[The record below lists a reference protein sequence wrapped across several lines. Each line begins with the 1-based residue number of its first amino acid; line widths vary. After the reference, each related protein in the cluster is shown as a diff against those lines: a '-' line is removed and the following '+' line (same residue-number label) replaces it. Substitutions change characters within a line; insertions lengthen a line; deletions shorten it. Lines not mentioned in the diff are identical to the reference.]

1 MNARSPTVPD
11 DDRTLLPEPP
21 RTGAAGDAGGAGG
34 AGADDHERTVLMP
47 APGGQPTQATLAVP
61 ATARTITR
69 PGADLHRWV
78 AGVNPLLDAAA
89 TLLGLAR
96 RLRATPHHPDPAALR
111 EQLLAQVAE
120 FEARA
125 AAAGVARPRIG
136 AARYLLCSFLD
147 EVVAGTPWGQGGAWA
162 QGNLLQA
169 FHDERWGGRKT
180 FELLERLGHD
190 PAAHVDLLELF
201 DVCILLGYEGQFQ
214 GRPGGR
220 EQLQA
225 IAVRLHQAVRAQR
238 PPTAPPQVLSLRVQ
252 PAVVSPAAA
261 RLRALPAWVAAALA
275 GLAVTAIVLL
285 LNQRLE
291 SLAAPAFKQIHAI
304 AAGLRVDR
312 AALPAAAPRLAAA
325 LQGPQQRG
333 ELVLKEEAQ
342 RSLLTL
348 PADTLF
354 QPGSA
359 RIAPE
364 REPLLATL
372 AQALK
377 AQRGDVAVIGH
388 SDDAPPASLQ
398 FPSAWH
404 LTRAQALA
412 VMAALQRHGVP
423 AERLRAEG
431 RADAE
436 PVANGPGAAER
447 ARNRRIEIEL
457 RLPRP
462 DGARP

>member
-1 MNARSPTVPD
+1 MSD
-11 DDRTLLPEPP
+11 DDRTLLPDND
-21 RTGAAGDAGGAGG
+21 RTLLPDNDRTLLP
-34 AGADDHERTVLMP
+34 DDQRTLLMP
-47 APGGQPTQATLAVP
+47 APGGQATQATVMSPRTVP
-61 ATARTITR
+61 R
-69 PGADLHRWV
+69 PAADLHRWV

-96 RLRATPHHPDPAALR
+96 RLRATAHHPDPAALR
-111 EQLLAQVAE
+111 DQLLAQVAE

-125 AAAGVARPRIG
+125 AAAGVAKPRIG

-147 EVVAGTPWGQGGAWA
+147 EVVAGTPWGQGGAWG
-162 QGNLLQA
+162 QSNLLQA

-220 EQLQA
+220 QQLQE
-225 IAVRLHQAVRAQR
+225 IAARLHQAVRAQR
-238 PPTAPPQVLSLRVQ
+238 PPSAPPQVLSLQVQ
-252 PAVVSPAAA
+252 PAAVSPATA
-261 RLRALPAWVAAALA
+261 RLQALPAWVALAFAALA
-275 GLAVTAIVLL
+275 VIAIVLV

-291 SLAAPAFKQIHAI
+291 SLAAPAFKQIHAV
-304 AAGLRVDR
+304 AAGLRVER
-312 AALPAAAPRLAAA
+312 AAAPAAAPRLAAA
-325 LQGPQQRG
+325 LQGPLQRG
-333 ELVLKEEAQ
+333 ELALHEEAQ

-348 PADTLF
+348 PADALF

-359 RIAPE
+359 RIQPT
-364 REPLLATL
+364 REPLLAAV
-372 AQALK
+372 AQALQP
-377 AQRGDVAVIGH
+377 QRGDVAVIGH
-388 SDDAPPASLQ
+388 SDDAAPASLQ

-404 LTRAQALA
+404 LSRAQAQA
-412 VMAALQRHGVP
+412 VMAALQRHGLP
-423 AERLRAEG
+423 PERLRAEG

-436 PVANGPGAAER
+436 PMASGKGSAER

-462 DGARP
+462 DGARAP

>member
-1 MNARSPTVPD
+1 
-11 DDRTLLPEPP
+11 
-21 RTGAAGDAGGAGG
+21 
-34 AGADDHERTVLMP
+34 
-47 APGGQPTQATLAVP
+47 
-61 ATARTITR
+61 
-69 PGADLHRWV
+69 
-78 AGVNPLLDAAA
+78 
-89 TLLGLAR
+89 
-96 RLRATPHHPDPAALR
+96 
-111 EQLLAQVAE
+111 
-120 FEARA
+120 
-125 AAAGVARPRIG
+125 
-136 AARYLLCSFLD
+136 
-147 EVVAGTPWGQGGAWA
+147 
-162 QGNLLQA
+162 
-169 FHDERWGGRKT
+169 
-180 FELLERLGHD
+180 
-190 PAAHVDLLELF
+190 
-201 DVCILLGYEGQFQ
+201 
-214 GRPGGR
+214 
-220 EQLQA
+220 
-225 IAVRLHQAVRAQR
+225 
-238 PPTAPPQVLSLRVQ
+238 
-252 PAVVSPAAA
+252 
-261 RLRALPAWVAAALA
+261 
-275 GLAVTAIVLL
+275 
-285 LNQRLE
+285 
-291 SLAAPAFKQIHAI
+291 
-304 AAGLRVDR
+304 
-312 AALPAAAPRLAAA
+312 
-325 LQGPQQRG
+325 
-333 ELVLKEEAQ
+333 LKEEAQ

>member
-1 MNARSPTVPD
+1 MSD
-11 DDRTLLPEPP
+11 DDRTLLPDND
-21 RTGAAGDAGGAGG
+21 RTLLPGD
-34 AGADDHERTVLMP
+34 ERTLLMP
-47 APGGQPTQATLAVP
+47 APGGQPTQATLLTPRTVPRP
-61 ATARTITR
+61 AT
-69 PGADLHRWV
+69 DLHRWV

-96 RLRATPHHPDPAALR
+96 RLRATAHHPDPAGLR

-125 AAAGVARPRIG
+125 AAAGVAKPRIG

-147 EVVAGTPWGQGGAWA
+147 EVVAATPWGQGAWA

-220 EQLQA
+220 EQLKE
-225 IAVRLHQAVRAQR
+225 IAARLHQAVRAQR
-238 PPTAPPQVLSLRVQ
+238 PPSAPSQVLSLNLQ

-261 RLRALPAWVAAALA
+261 RLRALPAWVAVAFAALA
-275 GLAVTAIVLL
+275 VIAIVLV

-291 SLAAPAFKQIHAI
+291 TLAAPAFKQIHAI
-304 AAGLRVDR
+304 AAGLRVER
-312 AALPAAAPRLAAA
+312 AAAPAAAPRLAAA
-325 LQGPQQRG
+325 LQGPLQRG
-333 ELVLKEEAQ
+333 ELGLREEAQ
-342 RSLLTL
+342 SSLLSV

-354 QPGSA
+354 QPGTA
-359 RIAPE
+359 RLKPE
-364 REPLLATL
+364 REPLLAAV

-377 AQRGDVAVIGH
+377 PQRGDVAVIGH

-398 FPSAWH
+398 FPRAWH
-404 LTRAQALA
+404 LTRAQAQA
-412 VMAALQRHGVP
+412 VMEALQRHGLP

-436 PVANGPGAAER
+436 PVAPGHGSAER

-462 DGARP
+462 EGAPR